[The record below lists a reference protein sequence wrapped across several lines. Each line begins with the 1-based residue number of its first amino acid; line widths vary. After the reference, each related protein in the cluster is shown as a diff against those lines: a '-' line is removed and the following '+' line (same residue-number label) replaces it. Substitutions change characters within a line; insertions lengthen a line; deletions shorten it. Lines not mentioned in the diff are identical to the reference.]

1 MEQRLLRQCQ
11 FTVRFTGAAC
21 GEFLLLRERERERA
35 GHREVDGQRDI
46 RDIEGWTERQRH
58 RETNGQRGRGETET
72 ELRSYWGSLRGP
84 VWSSGPLHPLPG
96 KALPLDRDALERLGG
111 YPGGGGLRGAPGT
124 SEREGRSACSLANGC
139 LFSFL

>member
-1 MEQRLLRQCQ
+1 M
-11 FTVRFTGAAC
+11 
-21 GEFLLLRERERERA
+21 LRERERERV
-35 GHREVDGQRDI
+35 GHGEVDGQ

-58 RETNGQRGRGETET
+58 RETDGQRGRGETET

-96 KALPLDRDALERLGG
+96 KALPLDRDALELLGG
-111 YPGGGGLRGAPGT
+111 HPGGGGLRGASGT
-124 SEREGRSACSLANGC
+124 SERERRSACSLANGG